1 MERTII
7 LVIALAALNVGAIA
21 LIRPALKAVDM
32 QSALNEKTPVP
43 AGTPTGTPIPDPV
56 ASSSRLIGFVASAI
70 MIAVLWGAG
79 NYLVYAA
86 FFEMEKIPV
95 FLSSIST
102 FFLSGSTLYLPYG
115 ANKLSA
121 AVKS

>member
-21 LIRPALKAVDM
+21 LIRPALKAIDIE
-32 QSALNEKTPVP
+32 SALNEKTPQPVA
-43 AGTPTGTPIPDPV
+43 AGAPPLDPM
-56 ASSSRLIGFVASAI
+56 ASSSRLIGFVASAV

-121 AVKS
+121 AVKG